1 MPLIELKNIYK
12 TYKDGELLVP
22 VLKDVSFSIEE
33 GEFVTIMG
41 PSGSG
46 KSTLLNIIGCLDKPT
61 EGEYYLEDMLINN
74 LKDIQLSNIRNNFIG
89 FVFQHFHLLSHLKA
103 HENVELPMIYN
114 GIFEK
119 ERRPKVEEALKKVGL
134 GDRLNHKPSQ
144 LSGGEKQRVAIA
156 RSIAMGPDLIL
167 ADEATG
173 ALDSVAGDNIMEIFK
188 TLNEEFG
195 MTIIQVTH
203 SRPIALK
210 SQKIIHILDGKINK
224 IEYIDEGEV
233 VC

>member
-1 MPLIELKNIYK
+1 MSLIKIKNIVK

-22 VLKDVSFSIEE
+22 VLKDISFEIKK

-61 EGEYYLEDMLINN
+61 DGKYYLEGIEINKQN
-74 LKDIQLSNIRNNFIG
+74 DRKLSSIRNNFIG
-89 FVFQHFHLLSHLKA
+89 FVFQHFHLLNHLKA

-119 ERRPKVEEALKKVGL
+119 VRRPKSREALEKVGL
-134 GDRLNHKPSQ
+134 GDRMNHKPSQ

-156 RSIAMGPDLIL
+156 RSIAMEPALIL
-167 ADEATG
+167 ADEPTG
-173 ALDSVAGDNIMEIFK
+173 ALDSEAGDNIMNIFK
-188 TLNEEFG
+188 TLNKEFG
-195 MTIIQVTH
+195 MTIVQVTH
-203 SRPIALK
+203 SREVALK
-210 SQKIIHILDGKINK
+210 SQKIIHILDGKINE
-224 IEYIDEGEV
+224 IEILNEGDN
-233 VC
+233 